1 MILSA
6 ARIPMLNRVLI
17 GYTIP
22 MIDWSEYAKFFI
34 GLLAIVNP
42 IGIVPVFVGLTR
54 TLDDQQRNI
63 VGLRASLTV
72 GIVLVVALLMGDS
85 LLGFFGISLDS
96 FRVAGG
102 LLILL
107 MAISMLHG
115 GMSPAKQTIEEAQD
129 AEEKEN
135 IAVVP
140 LGMPLLAGPGAISTI
155 IIYAHRGHGFAH
167 YALLL
172 SIALSLALLTWLS
185 LRAAPTIAVQLGRT
199 GLNIVTRIMGLI
211 LATIG
216 VEFMAN
222 GIRQLLPGLG

>member
-1 MILSA
+1 M
-6 ARIPMLNRVLI
+6 
-17 GYTIP
+17 GYTP
-22 MIDWSEYAKFFI
+22 RMIDWTDYAKFFI

-54 TLDDQQRNI
+54 NLSDRDRNVI
-63 VGLRASLTV
+63 GLRASITV
-72 GIVLVVALLMGDS
+72 GAVLVVALLMGEAV
-85 LLGFFGISLDS
+85 LNFFGISLDS

-102 LLILL
+102 ILILL

-115 GMSPAKQTIEEAQD
+115 GMSPAKQTSEEAQD
-129 AEEKEN
+129 AEEKDN

-155 IIYAHRGHGFAH
+155 IIYSHRGHGLTH
-167 YALLL
+167 VALLL
-172 SIALSLALLTWLS
+172 SIALALALLTWLA
-185 LRAAPTIAVQLGRT
+185 LRAAPAIADRRGRT

-211 LATIG
+211 LAAIG

-222 GIRQLLPGLG
+222 GLKQLFPGLG

>member
-1 MILSA
+1 
-6 ARIPMLNRVLI
+6 
-17 GYTIP
+17 
-22 MIDWSEYAKFFI
+22 MIDWSDYAKFFI

-54 TLDDQQRNI
+54 NLPAAERNVI
-63 VGLRASLTV
+63 GLRASITV
-72 GIVLVVALLMGDS
+72 GAVLVVALLMGES
-85 LLGFFGISLDS
+85 MLRFFGISLDS

-102 LLILL
+102 ILILL

-115 GMSPAKQTIEEAQD
+115 GIGPTRQTSEEAQD

-155 IIYAHRGHGFAH
+155 IIYSHRGQGLLHH
-167 YALLL
+167 ALLL
-172 SIALSLALLTWLS
+172 AIALILALLTWLA
-185 LRAAPTIAVQLGRT
+185 LRAAPSIADRLGRT

-211 LATIG
+211 LAAIG

-222 GIRQLLPGLG
+222 GIKQLLPGLG

>member
-1 MILSA
+1 
-6 ARIPMLNRVLI
+6 
-17 GYTIP
+17 
-22 MIDWSEYAKFFI
+22 MIDWTDYAKFFI

-54 TLDDQQRNI
+54 NLSDRDRNI
-63 VGLRASLTV
+63 IGLRAATTV
-72 GIVLVVALLMGDS
+72 GAVLIVALFMGEA
-85 LLGFFGISLDS
+85 LLNFFGISLDS

-102 LLILL
+102 ILILL

-115 GMSPAKQTIEEAQD
+115 GMSPARQTSEEAQD
-129 AEEKEN
+129 AEVKDN

-155 IIYAHRGHGFAH
+155 IIYSHRGHGLTH
-167 YALLL
+167 LALLL
-172 SIALSLALLTWLS
+172 SIALSLALITWLA
-185 LRAAPTIAVQLGRT
+185 LRAAPMLADRLGRT

-211 LATIG
+211 LAAIG

-222 GIRQLLPGLG
+222 GLKQLFPGLG

>member
-1 MILSA
+1 
-6 ARIPMLNRVLI
+6 
-17 GYTIP
+17 
-22 MIDWSEYAKFFI
+22 MIDWTDYAKFFI

-54 TLDDQQRNI
+54 NLSDRDRNI
-63 VGLRASLTV
+63 IGLRAATTV
-72 GIVLVVALLMGDS
+72 GAVLIVALFMGEA
-85 LLGFFGISLDS
+85 LLNFFGISLDS

-102 LLILL
+102 ILILL

-115 GMSPAKQTIEEAQD
+115 GMSPARQTSEEAQD
-129 AEEKEN
+129 AEVKDN

-155 IIYAHRGHGFAH
+155 IIYSHRGHGLTH
-167 YALLL
+167 LALLL
-172 SIALSLALLTWLS
+172 SIALSLALITWMA
-185 LRAAPTIAVQLGRT
+185 LRAAPMLADRLGRT

-211 LATIG
+211 LAAIG

-222 GIRQLLPGLG
+222 GLKQLFPGLG

>member
-1 MILSA
+1 
-6 ARIPMLNRVLI
+6 
-17 GYTIP
+17 

-42 IGIVPVFVGLTR
+42 IGIVPVFMGLTR
-54 TLDDQQRNI
+54 NLSDRERSVI
-63 VGLRASLTV
+63 GLRAAVTV
-72 GIVLVVALLMGDS
+72 GTVLVVALLMGEA

-102 LLILL
+102 ILILL

-115 GMSPAKQTIEEAQD
+115 GMSPAKQTSEEAQD
-129 AEEKEN
+129 AEEKES

-155 IIYAHRGHGFAH
+155 IIYSHRGQDTAH
-167 YALLL
+167 YVLLF
-172 SIALSLALLTWLS
+172 SIAVVLALLTWLA
-185 LRAAPTIAVQLGRT
+185 LRAAPAIADRLGRT

-211 LATIG
+211 LAAIG

-222 GIRQLLPGLG
+222 GLRQLFPGLG

>member
-1 MILSA
+1 
-6 ARIPMLNRVLI
+6 
-17 GYTIP
+17 
-22 MIDWSEYAKFFI
+22 MIDWTDYAKFFI

-54 TLDDQQRNI
+54 NLSDRDRNI
-63 VGLRASLTV
+63 IGLRAATTV
-72 GIVLVVALLMGDS
+72 GAVLIVALFMGEAI
-85 LLGFFGISLDS
+85 LNFFGISLDS

-102 LLILL
+102 ILILL

-115 GMSPAKQTIEEAQD
+115 GMSPARQTSEEAQD
-129 AEEKEN
+129 AEVKDN

-155 IIYAHRGHGFAH
+155 IIYSHRGHGMTH
-167 YALLL
+167 LALLL
-172 SIALSLALLTWLS
+172 SIALSLALITWLA
-185 LRAAPTIAVQLGRT
+185 LRAAPMLADRLGRT

-211 LATIG
+211 LAAIG

-222 GIRQLLPGLG
+222 GLKQLFPGLG

>member
-1 MILSA
+1 
-6 ARIPMLNRVLI
+6 
-17 GYTIP
+17 

-42 IGIVPVFVGLTR
+42 IGIVPVFMGLTR
-54 TLDDQQRNI
+54 HLAAPERSV
-63 VGLRASLTV
+63 VGLRAAITV
-72 GIVLVVALLMGDS
+72 GMVLVVALLMGEA
-85 LLGFFGISLDS
+85 LLNFFGISLDS

-102 LLILL
+102 ILILL

-115 GMSPAKQTIEEAQD
+115 GISPAKQTSEEAQD
-129 AEEKEN
+129 AEEKES

-155 IIYAHRGHGFAH
+155 IIYSHRSQDIAH
-167 YALLL
+167 YALLF
-172 SIALSLALLTWLS
+172 SIAVVLALLTWLA
-185 LRAAPTIAVQLGRT
+185 LRAAPAIADRLGRT

-211 LATIG
+211 LAAIG

-222 GIRQLLPGLG
+222 GLRQLFPGLG

>member
-1 MILSA
+1 
-6 ARIPMLNRVLI
+6 
-17 GYTIP
+17 

-42 IGIVPVFVGLTR
+42 IGIVPVFMGLTR
-54 TLDDQQRNI
+54 NLSAPERSR
-63 VGLRASLTV
+63 VGLRAAITV
-72 GIVLVVALLMGDS
+72 GTVLVVALLMGEA

-102 LLILL
+102 ILILL

-115 GMSPAKQTIEEAQD
+115 GMSPAKQTSEEAQD

-135 IAVVP
+135 VSVVP

-155 IIYAHRGHGFAH
+155 IIYSHRGQDIAH
-167 YALLL
+167 YVLLF
-172 SIALSLALLTWLS
+172 SIAIVLALLTWLA
-185 LRAAPTIAVQLGRT
+185 LRAAPAIADRLGRT

-211 LATIG
+211 LAAIG

-222 GIRQLLPGLG
+222 GLRQLFPGLG

>member
-1 MILSA
+1 
-6 ARIPMLNRVLI
+6 
-17 GYTIP
+17 

-34 GLLAIVNP
+34 GLVAIVNP

-54 TLDDQQRNI
+54 NLTDAERNT

-85 LLGFFGISLDS
+85 LLAFFGISLDS

-102 LLILL
+102 ILILL

-140 LGMPLLAGPGAISTI
+140 LGMPLLAGPGAVSTI
-155 IIYAHRGHGFAH
+155 IIYAHRDHGFTH

-172 SIALSLALLTWLS
+172 SIALALALLTWIS
-185 LRAAPTIAVQLGRT
+185 LRAAPVIAERLGRT

-211 LATIG
+211 LAAIG

>member
-1 MILSA
+1 MIE
-6 ARIPMLNRVLI
+6 
-17 GYTIP
+17 
-22 MIDWSEYAKFFI
+22 WSEYAKFFI

-42 IGIVPVFVGLTR
+42 LGIAPVFVGLTR
-54 TLDDQQRNI
+54 GLTDAERNV
-63 VGLRASLTV
+63 VGLRASITV
-72 GIVLVVALLMGDS
+72 GVVLVVALLMGDT

-102 LLILL
+102 ILILL

-115 GMSPAKQTIEEAQD
+115 GLGPARQTREEAED

-155 IIYAHRGHGFAH
+155 IIYTHRGEGFAH
-167 YALLL
+167 YLLL
-172 SIALSLALLTWLS
+172 LTIALSLAVLTWLA
-185 LRAAPTIAVQLGRT
+185 LRAAPAIADRLGRT

-211 LATIG
+211 LAAIG
-216 VEFMAN
+216 VEFIAN
-222 GIRQLLPGLG
+222 GLRQLFPALG

>member
-1 MILSA
+1 
-6 ARIPMLNRVLI
+6 
-17 GYTIP
+17 

-42 IGIVPVFVGLTR
+42 IGIVPVFMGLTR
-54 TLDDQQRNI
+54 HLSAPERSR
-63 VGLRASLTV
+63 VGLRAAVTV
-72 GIVLVVALLMGDS
+72 GMVLVVALLMGEA
-85 LLGFFGISLDS
+85 LLSFFGISLDS

-102 LLILL
+102 ILILL

-115 GMSPAKQTIEEAQD
+115 GISPAKQTSEEAQD
-129 AEEKEN
+129 AEEKES

-155 IIYAHRGHGFAH
+155 IIYSHRGHGLTH
-167 YALLL
+167 LALLL
-172 SIALSLALLTWLS
+172 SIALSLALLTWLA
-185 LRAAPTIAVQLGRT
+185 LRAAPAIAARLGRT

-211 LATIG
+211 LAAIG

-222 GIRQLLPGLG
+222 GLRQLFPGLG